1 MKVYNTEGYVA
12 YTEYYRVFRDEEWP
26 EPEDYTAE
34 EIQTDADNQD
44 LSLPSDQEDS
54 EEHEESLPLS
64 TSLVYTSENV
74 DAAELSEDDC
84 DDCDYESSKEG
95 GLTTTDRHI
104 NSPSVLPATNPHDSS
119 ILVDA
124 VQQQAANDPALKE
137 KEKNQQELDYILQT
151 KLATAVAKVLG
162 KTALVK
168 ALDKAKKALHEQR
181 NRNNKYCHD
190 KYKDTLACVQT
201 QVLAAHK
208 SLTQEIEKW
217 EKEFLLKYGFAPT
230 YENFEKEEKV
240 KAAYKKKKLSKEL
253 LKHWKITVHVHPR

>member
-74 DAAELSEDDC
+74 DAPELSEDDC

-124 VQQQAANDPALKE
+124 VQQQAAM
-137 KEKNQQELDYILQT
+137 T
-151 KLATAVAKVLG
+151 
-162 KTALVK
+162 
-168 ALDKAKKALHEQR
+168 LH
-181 NRNNKYCHD
+181 
-190 KYKDTLACVQT
+190 
-201 QVLAAHK
+201 
-208 SLTQEIEKW
+208 
-217 EKEFLLKYGFAPT
+217 
-230 YENFEKEEKV
+230 
-240 KAAYKKKKLSKEL
+240 
-253 LKHWKITVHVHPR
+253 

>member
-1 MKVYNTEGYVA
+1 VKVYNTEGYVA

-26 EPEDYTAE
+26 EPEDYTVE

-74 DAAELSEDDC
+74 DQAELSEDDC
-84 DDCDYESSKEG
+84 DDCDYESRKEG
-95 GLTTTDRHI
+95 GLTTTDCHI
-104 NSPSVLPATNPHDSS
+104 NSPSVLPTTNPHDSN

-124 VQQQAANDPALKE
+124 VQQQAVNDPALKE
-137 KEKNQQELDYILQT
+137 KKKNQQEGYILQT
-151 KLATAVAKVLG
+151 KLATSVAKVLG
-162 KTALVK
+162 ITALVK

-208 SLTQEIEKW
+208 RLTQEIEKW

-230 YENFEKEEKV
+230 YENFEQEEKV

>member
-1 MKVYNTEGYVA
+1 M
-12 YTEYYRVFRDEEWP
+12 
-26 EPEDYTAE
+26 
-34 EIQTDADNQD
+34 
-44 LSLPSDQEDS
+44 
-54 EEHEESLPLS
+54 
-64 TSLVYTSENV
+64 
-74 DAAELSEDDC
+74 
-84 DDCDYESSKEG
+84 
-95 GLTTTDRHI
+95 
-104 NSPSVLPATNPHDSS
+104 
-119 ILVDA
+119 VDA

-151 KLATAVAKVLG
+151 KLATSVAKVLG

>member
-1 MKVYNTEGYVA
+1 M
-12 YTEYYRVFRDEEWP
+12 FRDEEWP

-95 GLTTTDRHI
+95 GLTTTDCHI
-104 NSPSVLPATNPHDSS
+104 NSPSVLPATNPHDSN

-124 VQQQAANDPALKE
+124 VQQQAVNDPALKE
-137 KEKNQQELDYILQT
+137 KEKNQQEDYILQT
-151 KLATAVAKVLG
+151 KLATSVAKVLG
-162 KTALVK
+162 ITALVK
-168 ALDKAKKALHEQR
+168 ALDKAKKALHEKQ

-190 KYKDTLACVQT
+190 KYKNTVACPDPSACWSQKFDTEDREMG
-201 QVLAAHK
+201 K
-208 SLTQEIEKW
+208 GISS
-217 EKEFLLKYGFAPT
+217 
-230 YENFEKEEKV
+230 
-240 KAAYKKKKLSKEL
+240 KAWISTN
-253 LKHWKITVHVHPR
+253 I